1 MNRLE
6 IANLIIDKITEQAET
21 AKAMYDASAN
31 NIGYFYIDNFLPSA
45 LATKVFDVFPH
56 YNDMML
62 IGSKYNL
69 REYKYV
75 TAQMDKCDPLL
86 EETIFAFQDPRIL
99 ALIKQIC
106 DIDSLYA
113 DDNLYAGGISLM
125 HQGQF
130 LNPHLDNSHEKD
142 RKQWRVLN
150 LLYYTTPDWQQ
161 ANGGNLELWPGGIK
175 NQQLTIDSAFN
186 RLIVMATHAGSWH
199 SVSPITADKNRTC
212 VSNYYFSDTALKP
225 TDQFHVTTFRG
236 RPEQGVRDVALQ
248 ADNVLRQGVRKLF
261 PLGVVKTK
269 QIYKK

>member
-1 MNRLE
+1 MNRLD
-6 IANLIIDKITEQAET
+6 IANLIIEKITAQAEA
-21 AKAMYDASAN
+21 AKDMYADSVS
-31 NIGYFYIDNFLPSA
+31 NIGYFYIDNFLPTE
-45 LATKVFDVFPH
+45 LATKVHDVFPH

-75 TAQMDKCDPLL
+75 TAQMNNCHPLL

-99 ALIKQIC
+99 DLIKEIC
-106 DIDSLYA
+106 DINSLYA
-113 DDNLYAGGISLM
+113 DENLYAGGISLM

-150 LLYYTTPDWQQ
+150 LLYYVTPDWHQT
-161 ANGGNLELWPGGIK
+161 NGGNLELWPDGID
-175 NQQLTIDSAFN
+175 NAQLTIDSAFN
-186 RLIVMATHAGSWH
+186 RLIVMATHDGSWH

-212 VSNYYFSDTALKP
+212 VSNYYFSDSALKP
-225 TDQFHVTTFRG
+225 TDQFHVTSFRG
-236 RPEQGVRDVALQ
+236 RPEQGVRDIALQ
-248 ADNVLRQGVRKLF
+248 ADNALRQSVRKLF
-261 PLGVVKTK
+261 PLGLVKTK